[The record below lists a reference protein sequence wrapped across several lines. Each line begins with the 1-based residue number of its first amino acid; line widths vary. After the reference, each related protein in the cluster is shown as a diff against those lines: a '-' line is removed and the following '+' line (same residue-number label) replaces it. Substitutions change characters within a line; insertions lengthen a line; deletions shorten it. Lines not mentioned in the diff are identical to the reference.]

1 MNWTNGVAHWG
12 VLLTW
17 AVHDWDWGFC
27 NHFLIFSTPPK
38 LLGIGKTECVGSLL
52 GVVFLQSG
60 HITRLLLLAVCK
72 AFPAKA
78 FGRSRFLQK

>member
-17 AVHDWDWGFC
+17 AIHDWDWGFC

-72 AFPAKA
+72 AFRAKA